1 MSKKYNLKNK
11 KGSGLTV
18 ELEFG
23 TPGLRNKLKAEY
35 DEKVSQLEEGAKK
48 LEEIVA
54 AKEKLEAFKFFSVR
68 EGTPEDLTK
77 AIQTF
82 IQQAI
87 IIGEHELDAMPPEYM
102 ENLLSTMS
110 KYPEYNKVTLDLI
123 EILKNR
129 DLWNKI
135 LKTI

>member
-1 MSKKYNLKNK
+1 MSPEQKEQLKLFK
-11 KGSGLTV
+11 SFTVKGGV
-18 ELEFG
+18 
-23 TPGLRNKLKAEY
+23 
-35 DEKVSQLEEGAKK
+35 
-48 LEEIVA
+48 
-54 AKEKLEAFKFFSVR
+54 
-68 EGTPEDLTK
+68 PEDLTK

-123 EILKNR
+123 EILKSN
-129 DLWNKI
+129 DLIWIYIIFIEKKGI
-135 LKTI
+135 TF

>member
-1 MSKKYNLKNK
+1 MIIDMLLNLETYWSQKMSP
-11 KGSGLTV
+11 
-18 ELEFG
+18 E
-23 TPGLRNKLKAEY
+23 
-35 DEKVSQLEEGAKK
+35 EKEQLE
-48 LEEIVA
+48 L
-54 AKEKLEAFKFFSVR
+54 FKNFTVR
-68 EGTPEDLTK
+68 EGTPKDLTK

-123 EILKNR
+123 EILKSN
-129 DLWNKI
+129 DI
-135 LKTI
+135 I